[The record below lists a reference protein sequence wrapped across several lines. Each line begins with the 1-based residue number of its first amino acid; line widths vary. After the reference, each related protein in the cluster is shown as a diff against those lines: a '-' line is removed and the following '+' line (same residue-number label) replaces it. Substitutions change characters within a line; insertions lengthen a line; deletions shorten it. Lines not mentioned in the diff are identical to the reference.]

1 MNKREKQIELIK
13 QIIWE
18 TKKKWSEE
26 LFNEIGLEKAETD
39 DERIQMLED
48 YLNKHTIKKEIK
60 KSKSEKEMNKTVD
73 RAIKNEIKKRVRNK
87 K

>member
-26 LFNEIGLEKAETD
+26 LCNEIGLEKAETD

-60 KSKSEKEMNKTVD
+60 KSKYKQE
-73 RAIKNEIKKRVRNK
+73 RKK
-87 K
+87 